1 MKDTMSQESK
11 EMDQVE
17 MVMIKHEVIPLHTIS
32 TSITLNS
39 QYAMYNPC
47 VHPILCLTPR
57 TVEPLKNLKEAEPQ
71 VNSDEYQNKVEPLS
85 EPITVQ
91 PSIQYDPKCRNPD
104 EFECVMDKPSI
115 PEVSLPCS
123 SLDTSFDC
131 NMMHCKSE
139 SCYSSHCN
147 VKSGDLNLKTMTM
160 ILTMMGF
167 TTILSMMTTMIKSVL
182 LKNPISVSSPP
193 IWKQ

>member
-85 EPITVQ
+85 EPGTVQ

-104 EFECVMDKPSI
+104 EFECVMDKPLI

-123 SLDTSFDC
+123 SLDTSFKC
-131 NMMHCKSE
+131 NMMHCESE

-147 VKSGDLNLKTMTM
+147 VKSGDFELEDYDYDLDYDGIYNYPEYDDYNYTCGVQK
-160 ILTMMGF
+160 GKRRDCEF
-167 TTILSMMTTMIKSVL
+167 
-182 LKNPISVSSPP
+182 
-193 IWKQ
+193 

>member
-1 MKDTMSQESK
+1 MDYHSFAIIQGSES
-11 EMDQVE
+11 EYLY
-17 MVMIKHEVIPLHTIS
+17 PW
-32 TSITLNS
+32 TS
-39 QYAMYNPC
+39 
-47 VHPILCLTPR
+47 
-57 TVEPLKNLKEAEPQ
+57 K
-71 VNSDEYQNKVEPLS
+71 KVEPLS
-85 EPITVQ
+85 EPSTVQ
-91 PSIQYDPKCRNPD
+91 PSIQYDPKCGNPD
-104 EFECVMDKPSI
+104 EFKCVMDKPLI

-123 SLDTSFDC
+123 SLDTSFEC
-131 NMMHCKSE
+131 NMMHCESE